1 MQMIENKGWGSRG
14 IWIAIYLKEK
24 EGTERVLNKRRF
36 KKKQILTGIIPEA
49 EKWGIRALKPA
60 WQTEIQCEWSL
71 TEQFSTSNAW
81 WKTFLSLCLS
91 VFQGKSFTYYP
102 NPVLFPI
109 NRENLDVPFRFKP
122 GGVIAVEVQ
131 QLSYV
136 NPEPCRRN
144 KFRFNLR
151 FCLFSSVRARTWPEP
166 CPKRKW
172 RLGLEI
178 RSVTWK
184 LWTVLTCTVTLQR
197 SNHSVW
203 MTAMNFLASRW
214 SLVLSCWLLQG
225 IISKAEM
232 LFRDF
237 PARLVYK
244 GQWFTHSH
252 TQPFSLSVCMSS
264 VRFSWET
271 CKWTWDWFST
281 TATLCCLLSHW
292 LLRSVWGQEQLSSS
306 CQCWSSSSCTGK
318 YPPVCETRCVFR
330 RLFCA
335 VVTSCFGF
343 CFLSNAFIC
352 IFVLKKQKGQSLHFC
367 LQWHFKSRLN
377 VFMRIFFISSLIFS
391 VFVLLFFALC
401 RRKSKQALRDYKKVL
416 LQLETL
422 EINVGDQC
430 RKEFTGM
437 KTHFKWTANL
447 RIVLDFLVIW
457 ISWWQICPKMLKL

>member
-24 EGTERVLNKRRF
+24 EGTERVLNKRR
-36 KKKQILTGIIPEA
+36 L
-49 EKWGIRALKPA
+49 KWGIRALKPA

-81 WKTFLSLCLS
+81 WKPFLSLCLS

-225 IISKAEM
+225 FISKAEM
-232 LFRDF
+232 LFR
-237 PARLVYK
+237 V
-244 GQWFTHSH
+244 
-252 TQPFSLSVCMSS
+252 FSSS
-264 VRFSWET
+264 VGIQGPVVYSFSHSA
-271 CKWTWDWFST
+271 FF
-281 TATLCCLLSHW
+281 TLCLH
-292 LLRSVWGQEQLSSS
+292 
-306 CQCWSSSSCTGK
+306 
-318 YPPVCETRCVFR
+318 VF
-330 RLFCA
+330 C
-335 VVTSCFGF
+335 
-343 CFLSNAFIC
+343 
-352 IFVLKKQKGQSLHFC
+352 
-367 LQWHFKSRLN
+367 
-377 VFMRIFFISSLIFS
+377 
-391 VFVLLFFALC
+391 
-401 RRKSKQALRDYKKVL
+401 
-416 LQLETL
+416 
-422 EINVGDQC
+422 
-430 RKEFTGM
+430 
-437 KTHFKWTANL
+437 
-447 RIVLDFLVIW
+447 
-457 ISWWQICPKMLKL
+457 